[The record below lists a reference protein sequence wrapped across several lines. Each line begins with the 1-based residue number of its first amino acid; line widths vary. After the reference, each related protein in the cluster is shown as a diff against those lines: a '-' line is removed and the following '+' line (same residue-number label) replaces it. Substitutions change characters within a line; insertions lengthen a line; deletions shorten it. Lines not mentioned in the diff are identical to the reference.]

1 VPGWL
6 AVEPQRR
13 ERSPR
18 PRAETDRL
26 FVVKLVNREPAEAEK
41 DVGHGELCFGSTTES
56 EALFPLRA
64 GGGHIPLTERDGGE
78 VVQGALETY
87 RSPSSRANARACS
100 QRARPSAFLPRAA
113 RAEPS
118 ERGLLSVAITRRLC
132 DCQDFLD
139 FGARVRGRQRP
150 RRAAPLRVARRH
162 VRGSVQS
169 SEVERCGARRGSL
182 PPSPCVA
189 AIARAARRAKS
200 AGSTSSVSRAR
211 ERTPRML
218 ERSARRRPGVSA
230 CSGLNCLTCN
240 CSAKR
245 TMCSG
250 CRRRSVSSSPLS
262 LRPWRAYSRS
272 CRHQDRAFL

>member
-118 ERGLLSVAITRRLC
+118 ERGCS
-132 DCQDFLD
+132 
-139 FGARVRGRQRP
+139 
-150 RRAAPLRVARRH
+150 
-162 VRGSVQS
+162 QS
-169 SEVERCGARRGSL
+169 R
-182 PPSPCVA
+182 SPDVC
-189 AIARAARRAKS
+189 AIAK
-200 AGSTSSVSRAR
+200 TSSISAR
-211 ERTPRML
+211 E
-218 ERSARRRPGVSA
+218 SVVA
-230 CSGLNCLTCN
+230 SGLVEQ
-240 CSAKR
+240 
-245 TMCSG
+245 
-250 CRRRSVSSSPLS
+250 RR
-262 LRPWRAYSRS
+262 
-272 CRHQDRAFL
+272 FE